1 MAETV
6 VEVRPILDAAEQA
19 ASVQDFAS
27 AEHFLRQAAT
37 LQEAQLGA
45 THPDLANT
53 LNNLG
58 IVCERT
64 GNTSEAESC
73 YRRAYAIARSTLAAE
88 DPLVLTSGQNL
99 REFCAATGRPFEL
112 VATPPKPPAPAPPA
126 PAALAPPAP
135 VALAPPAP
143 VAPAPAAP
151 VAPAPAAP
159 VAPAPPAPVTAAPR
173 APVTAAPRT
182 PVSAAPPAS
191 VAAAPSASVP
201 FAPRTPPASPSSPR
215 IDHDTL
221 RTQIANVAAAA
232 VSVEAKT
239 RSRHR
244 SAIWVVLGSAI
255 VLALIILFAD
265 RMSRSSESTTPPAA
279 PGPSPAETPAPAEQP
294 PAPTAS
300 APQPT
305 GVAPAP
311 GRSAVTG
318 AAKPPSVPATRTA
331 SDKGPTPTGS
341 ATVSLAESQLCRSLS
356 NWQCSPATNPAEPG
370 LFIFYTRV
378 KSARDTTV
386 QHRWYLNGDL
396 RRSVDL
402 RVGANASE
410 GYRTFSRNTV
420 AAERRGNWTIEVRDA
435 GGALLHEERFLVQ

>member
-151 VAPAPAAP
+151 VAPAP
-159 VAPAPPAPVTAAPR
+159 PAPVTAAPR

-232 VSVEAKT
+232 VSAEAKT

-341 ATVSLAESQLCRSLS
+341 ATVSLVESQLCRSLS

-402 RVGANASE
+402 RVGANSSE

>member
-112 VATPPKPPAPAPPA
+112 IAAPPKPPAPAPPA
-126 PAALAPPAP
+126 P
-135 VALAPPAP
+135 
-143 VAPAPAAP
+143 VAPAPL
-151 VAPAPAAP
+151 AP
-159 VAPAPPAPVTAAPR
+159 VAPAPPAPVTAASR
-173 APVTAAPRT
+173 APVKAAPRT

-201 FAPRTPPASPSSPR
+201 LAPRTPPASPSPPR

-221 RTQIANVAAAA
+221 RTQIVNVAAAA
-232 VSVEAKT
+232 VSVEAKA

-279 PGPSPAETPAPAEQP
+279 PGPSPAETPASAEQP

-311 GRSAVTG
+311 GRSAVTE

-402 RVGANASE
+402 RVGANSSE

>member
-27 AEHFLRQAAT
+27 AERFLRQAAT

-112 VATPPKPPAPAPPA
+112 IAAPPKPPAPAPPA
-126 PAALAPPAP
+126 P
-135 VALAPPAP
+135 
-143 VAPAPAAP
+143 VAPAPL
-151 VAPAPAAP
+151 AP
-159 VAPAPPAPVTAAPR
+159 VAPAPPAPVTAASR
-173 APVTAAPRT
+173 APVKAAPRT

-201 FAPRTPPASPSSPR
+201 LAPRTPPASPSPPR

-221 RTQIANVAAAA
+221 RTQIVNVAAAA
-232 VSVEAKT
+232 VSVEAKA

-341 ATVSLAESQLCRSLS
+341 ATVSLVESQLCRSLS

>member
-112 VATPPKPPAPAPPA
+112 IAAPPKPPAPAPPA
-126 PAALAPPAP
+126 P
-135 VALAPPAP
+135 
-143 VAPAPAAP
+143 VAPAPL
-151 VAPAPAAP
+151 AP
-159 VAPAPPAPVTAAPR
+159 VAPAPPAPVTAASR
-173 APVTAAPRT
+173 APVKAAPRT

-201 FAPRTPPASPSSPR
+201 FAPRTPPASPSPPR

-232 VSVEAKT
+232 VSVEAKA

-279 PGPSPAETPAPAEQP
+279 PGPSPAETPASAEQP

-311 GRSAVTG
+311 GRSAVTE

-402 RVGANASE
+402 RVGANSSE

>member
-112 VATPPKPPAPAPPA
+112 IAAPPKPPAPAPPA
-126 PAALAPPAP
+126 P
-135 VALAPPAP
+135 
-143 VAPAPAAP
+143 VAPAPL
-151 VAPAPAAP
+151 AP
-159 VAPAPPAPVTAAPR
+159 VAPAPPAPVTAASR
-173 APVTAAPRT
+173 APVKAAPRT

-402 RVGANASE
+402 RVGANSSE

>member
-27 AEHFLRQAAT
+27 AERFLRQAAT

-112 VATPPKPPAPAPPA
+112 IAAPPKPPAPAPPA
-126 PAALAPPAP
+126 P
-135 VALAPPAP
+135 
-143 VAPAPAAP
+143 VAPAPL
-151 VAPAPAAP
+151 AP
-159 VAPAPPAPVTAAPR
+159 VAPAPPAPVTAASR
-173 APVTAAPRT
+173 APVKAAPRT

-201 FAPRTPPASPSSPR
+201 LAPRTPPASPSPPR

-221 RTQIANVAAAA
+221 RTQIVNVAAAA

-311 GRSAVTG
+311 GRSAVTE

>member
-135 VALAPPAP
+135 VALAPP
-143 VAPAPAAP
+143 AP

-402 RVGANASE
+402 RVGANSSE

>member
-27 AEHFLRQAAT
+27 AERFLRQAAT

-112 VATPPKPPAPAPPA
+112 IAAPPKPPAPAPPA
-126 PAALAPPAP
+126 P
-135 VALAPPAP
+135 
-143 VAPAPAAP
+143 VAPAPL
-151 VAPAPAAP
+151 AP
-159 VAPAPPAPVTAAPR
+159 VAPAPPAPVTAASR
-173 APVTAAPRT
+173 APVKAAPRT

-201 FAPRTPPASPSSPR
+201 LAPRTPPASPSPPR

-221 RTQIANVAAAA
+221 RTQIVNVAAAA
-232 VSVEAKT
+232 VSVEAKA

-279 PGPSPAETPAPAEQP
+279 PGPSPAETPASAEQP

-341 ATVSLAESQLCRSLS
+341 ATVSLVESQLCRSLS

-402 RVGANASE
+402 RVGANSSE

>member
-112 VATPPKPPAPAPPA
+112 IAAPPKPPAPAPPA
-126 PAALAPPAP
+126 P
-135 VALAPPAP
+135 
-143 VAPAPAAP
+143 VAPAPL
-151 VAPAPAAP
+151 AP
-159 VAPAPPAPVTAAPR
+159 VAPAPPAPVTAASR
-173 APVTAAPRT
+173 APVKAAPRT

-201 FAPRTPPASPSSPR
+201 LAPRTPPASPSPPR

-221 RTQIANVAAAA
+221 RTQIVNVAAAA
-232 VSVEAKT
+232 VSVEAKA

-311 GRSAVTG
+311 GRSAVTE

-341 ATVSLAESQLCRSLS
+341 ATVSLVESQLCRSLS

-402 RVGANASE
+402 RVGANSSE

>member
-27 AEHFLRQAAT
+27 AERFLRQAAT

-112 VATPPKPPAPAPPA
+112 IAAPPKPPAPAPPA
-126 PAALAPPAP
+126 P
-135 VALAPPAP
+135 
-143 VAPAPAAP
+143 VAPAPL
-151 VAPAPAAP
+151 AP
-159 VAPAPPAPVTAAPR
+159 VAPAPPAPVTAASR
-173 APVTAAPRT
+173 APVKAAPRT

-201 FAPRTPPASPSSPR
+201 LAPRTPPASPSPPR

-221 RTQIANVAAAA
+221 RTQIVNVAAAA
-232 VSVEAKT
+232 VSVEAKA

-279 PGPSPAETPAPAEQP
+279 PGPSPAETPASAEQP

>member
-112 VATPPKPPAPAPPA
+112 IAAPPKPPAPAPPA
-126 PAALAPPAP
+126 P
-135 VALAPPAP
+135 
-143 VAPAPAAP
+143 VAPAPL
-151 VAPAPAAP
+151 AP
-159 VAPAPPAPVTAAPR
+159 VAPAPPAPVTAASR
-173 APVTAAPRT
+173 APVKAAPRT

-201 FAPRTPPASPSSPR
+201 LAPRTPPASPSPPR

-221 RTQIANVAAAA
+221 RTQIVNVAAAA

-279 PGPSPAETPAPAEQP
+279 PGPSPAETPASAEQP

-311 GRSAVTG
+311 GRSAVTE

-341 ATVSLAESQLCRSLS
+341 ATVSLVESQLCRSLS

>member
-27 AEHFLRQAAT
+27 AERFLRQAAT

-112 VATPPKPPAPAPPA
+112 IAAPPKPPAPAPPA
-126 PAALAPPAP
+126 P
-135 VALAPPAP
+135 
-143 VAPAPAAP
+143 VAPAPL
-151 VAPAPAAP
+151 AP
-159 VAPAPPAPVTAAPR
+159 VAPAPPAPVTAASR
-173 APVTAAPRT
+173 APVKAAPRT

-201 FAPRTPPASPSSPR
+201 LAPRTPPASPSPPR

-221 RTQIANVAAAA
+221 RTQIVNVAAAA
-232 VSVEAKT
+232 VSVEAKA

>member
-27 AEHFLRQAAT
+27 AERFLRQAAT

-112 VATPPKPPAPAPPA
+112 IAASPKPPAPAPPA
-126 PAALAPPAP
+126 P
-135 VALAPPAP
+135 
-143 VAPAPAAP
+143 VAPAPL
-151 VAPAPAAP
+151 AP

-341 ATVSLAESQLCRSLS
+341 ATVSLVESQLCRSLS

-402 RVGANASE
+402 RVGANSSE

>member
-112 VATPPKPPAPAPPA
+112 IAAPPKPPAPAPPA
-126 PAALAPPAP
+126 P
-135 VALAPPAP
+135 
-143 VAPAPAAP
+143 VAPAPL
-151 VAPAPAAP
+151 AP
-159 VAPAPPAPVTAAPR
+159 VAPAPPAPVTAASR
-173 APVTAAPRT
+173 APVKAAPRT

-201 FAPRTPPASPSSPR
+201 LAPRTPPASPSSPR

-402 RVGANASE
+402 RVGANSSE

>member
-112 VATPPKPPAPAPPA
+112 IATPPKPPAPAPP
-126 PAALAPPAP
+126 
-135 VALAPPAP
+135 
-143 VAPAPAAP
+143 
-151 VAPAPAAP
+151 AP

-201 FAPRTPPASPSSPR
+201 LAPRTPPASPSPPR

-221 RTQIANVAAAA
+221 RTQIVNVAAAA
-232 VSVEAKT
+232 VSVEAKA

-279 PGPSPAETPAPAEQP
+279 PGPSPAETPASAEQP

>member
-1 MAETV
+1 MAETT

-27 AEHFLRQAAT
+27 AERFLRQAAT

-73 YRRAYAIARSTLAAE
+73 YRRAYAIAQSTLAAE
-88 DPLVLTSGQNL
+88 DPLLLTSGQNL
-99 REFCAATGRPFEL
+99 REFCAATGKPFEL

-126 PAALAPPAP
+126 PVAP
-135 VALAPPAP
+135 APPAP
-143 VAPAPAAP
+143 VAPK
-151 VAPAPAAP
+151 
-159 VAPAPPAPVTAAPR
+159 PPAPVTAAPR

-182 PVSAAPPAS
+182 PVSAAPPAA

-221 RTQIANVAAAA
+221 RTQIVNVAAAA

-239 RSRHR
+239 RSRHW

-265 RMSRSSESTTPPAA
+265 RMSRSSESPPAA

-305 GVAPAP
+305 GVAPAA
-311 GRSAVTG
+311 GRSAVAA

-331 SDKGPTPTGS
+331 SDKGPTPTSS
-341 ATVSLAESQLCRSLS
+341 ATVSLVESQLCRSLS

-402 RVGANASE
+402 RVGANSSE

>member
-112 VATPPKPPAPAPPA
+112 IAAPPKPPAPAPPA
-126 PAALAPPAP
+126 P
-135 VALAPPAP
+135 
-143 VAPAPAAP
+143 VAPAPL
-151 VAPAPAAP
+151 AP
-159 VAPAPPAPVTAAPR
+159 VAPAPPAPVTAASR
-173 APVTAAPRT
+173 APVKAAPRT

-201 FAPRTPPASPSSPR
+201 LAPRTPPASPSPPR

-221 RTQIANVAAAA
+221 RTQIVNVAAAA
-232 VSVEAKT
+232 VSVEAKA

-341 ATVSLAESQLCRSLS
+341 ATVSLVESQLCRSLS

-402 RVGANASE
+402 RVGANSSE

>member
-27 AEHFLRQAAT
+27 AERFLRQAAT

-126 PAALAPPAP
+126 PAALAPP
-135 VALAPPAP
+135 
-143 VAPAPAAP
+143 
-151 VAPAPAAP
+151 AP

-341 ATVSLAESQLCRSLS
+341 ATVSLVESQLCRSLS

-402 RVGANASE
+402 RVGANSSE

>member
-27 AEHFLRQAAT
+27 AERFLRQAAT

-112 VATPPKPPAPAPPA
+112 IATPPKPPAPAPPA
-126 PAALAPPAP
+126 P
-135 VALAPPAP
+135 
-143 VAPAPAAP
+143 
-151 VAPAPAAP
+151 
-159 VAPAPPAPVTAAPR
+159 VAPAPPAPVTAPR

-201 FAPRTPPASPSSPR
+201 LAPRTPPASPSPPR

-221 RTQIANVAAAA
+221 RTQIVNVAAAA
-232 VSVEAKT
+232 VSVEAKA

-279 PGPSPAETPAPAEQP
+279 PGPSPAETPASAEQP

>member
-126 PAALAPPAP
+126 PAALAPPAS
-135 VALAPPAP
+135 VAL
-143 VAPAPAAP
+143 
-151 VAPAPAAP
+151 
-159 VAPAPPAPVTAAPR
+159 APPAPVTAAPR

-279 PGPSPAETPAPAEQP
+279 PGPSPAETPASAEQP

-402 RVGANASE
+402 RVGANSSE

>member
-112 VATPPKPPAPAPPA
+112 IAAPPKPPAPAPPA
-126 PAALAPPAP
+126 P
-135 VALAPPAP
+135 
-143 VAPAPAAP
+143 VAPAPL
-151 VAPAPAAP
+151 AP

-311 GRSAVTG
+311 GRSAVTE

-402 RVGANASE
+402 RVGANSSE

>member
-112 VATPPKPPAPAPPA
+112 IAAPPKPPAPAPPA
-126 PAALAPPAP
+126 P
-135 VALAPPAP
+135 
-143 VAPAPAAP
+143 VAPAPL
-151 VAPAPAAP
+151 AP
-159 VAPAPPAPVTAAPR
+159 VAPAPPAPVTAASR
-173 APVTAAPRT
+173 APVKAAPRT

-279 PGPSPAETPAPAEQP
+279 PGPSPAETPASAEQP

-311 GRSAVTG
+311 GRSAVTE

-402 RVGANASE
+402 RVGANSSE

>member
-112 VATPPKPPAPAPPA
+112 IAAPPKPPAPAPPA
-126 PAALAPPAP
+126 P
-135 VALAPPAP
+135 
-143 VAPAPAAP
+143 VAPAPL
-151 VAPAPAAP
+151 AP

-279 PGPSPAETPAPAEQP
+279 PGPSPAETPASAEQP

-311 GRSAVTG
+311 GRSAVTE

-402 RVGANASE
+402 RVGANSSE

>member
-27 AEHFLRQAAT
+27 AERFLRQAAT

-135 VALAPPAP
+135 VALAPP
-143 VAPAPAAP
+143 AP

-279 PGPSPAETPAPAEQP
+279 PGPSPAETPASAEQP

>member
-143 VAPAPAAP
+143 VD
-151 VAPAPAAP
+151 PAPAAP

-341 ATVSLAESQLCRSLS
+341 ATVSLVESQLCRSLS

-402 RVGANASE
+402 RVGANSSE

>member
-112 VATPPKPPAPAPPA
+112 IAAPPKPPAPAPPA
-126 PAALAPPAP
+126 P
-135 VALAPPAP
+135 
-143 VAPAPAAP
+143 VAPAPL
-151 VAPAPAAP
+151 AP
-159 VAPAPPAPVTAAPR
+159 VAPAPPAPVTAASR
-173 APVTAAPRT
+173 APVKAAPRT

-201 FAPRTPPASPSSPR
+201 LAPRTPPASPSPPR

-221 RTQIANVAAAA
+221 RTQIVNVAAAA
-232 VSVEAKT
+232 VSVEAKA

-341 ATVSLAESQLCRSLS
+341 ATVSLVESQLCRSLS

>member
-112 VATPPKPPAPAPPA
+112 IAAPPKPPAPAPPA
-126 PAALAPPAP
+126 P
-135 VALAPPAP
+135 
-143 VAPAPAAP
+143 VAPAPL
-151 VAPAPAAP
+151 AP
-159 VAPAPPAPVTAAPR
+159 VAPAPPAPVTAASR
-173 APVTAAPRT
+173 APVKAAPRT

-201 FAPRTPPASPSSPR
+201 LAPRTPPASPSPPR

-221 RTQIANVAAAA
+221 RTQIVNVAAAA

-279 PGPSPAETPAPAEQP
+279 PGPSPAETPASAEQP

-311 GRSAVTG
+311 GRSAVTE

-402 RVGANASE
+402 RVGANSSE

>member
-27 AEHFLRQAAT
+27 AERFLRQAAT

-126 PAALAPPAP
+126 P
-135 VALAPPAP
+135 
-143 VAPAPAAP
+143 
-151 VAPAPAAP
+151 
-159 VAPAPPAPVTAAPR
+159 VTAAPR

-232 VSVEAKT
+232 VSVDAKT

-331 SDKGPTPTGS
+331 SDKGTTPTGS
-341 ATVSLAESQLCRSLS
+341 ATVSLVESQLCRSLS

-402 RVGANASE
+402 RVGANSSE

>member
-112 VATPPKPPAPAPPA
+112 VATPPKPPAPAPS
-126 PAALAPPAP
+126 
-135 VALAPPAP
+135 
-143 VAPAPAAP
+143 
-151 VAPAPAAP
+151 AP

-402 RVGANASE
+402 RVGANSSE

>member
-1 MAETV
+1 
-6 VEVRPILDAAEQA
+6 
-19 ASVQDFAS
+19 
-27 AEHFLRQAAT
+27 
-37 LQEAQLGA
+37 
-45 THPDLANT
+45 
-53 LNNLG
+53 
-58 IVCERT
+58 
-64 GNTSEAESC
+64 
-73 YRRAYAIARSTLAAE
+73 
-88 DPLVLTSGQNL
+88 
-99 REFCAATGRPFEL
+99 
-112 VATPPKPPAPAPPA
+112 
-126 PAALAPPAP
+126 
-135 VALAPPAP
+135 
-143 VAPAPAAP
+143 
-151 VAPAPAAP
+151 
-159 VAPAPPAPVTAAPR
+159 
-173 APVTAAPRT
+173 
-182 PVSAAPPAS
+182 

-232 VSVEAKT
+232 VSVDAKT

-341 ATVSLAESQLCRSLS
+341 ATVSLVESQLCRSLS

-402 RVGANASE
+402 RVGANSSE

>member
-112 VATPPKPPAPAPPA
+112 IATPPIPAAPAPPEPVAPAPPA
-126 PAALAPPAP
+126 PAAPAPRAPVDPAPPAP
-135 VALAPPAP
+135 VT
-143 VAPAPAAP
+143 VAPRAA
-151 VAPAPAAP
+151 
-159 VAPAPPAPVTAAPR
+159 VTAAPR

-201 FAPRTPPASPSSPR
+201 FAPRTPPASPSPPR

-232 VSVEAKT
+232 VSVEAKA

-402 RVGANASE
+402 RVGANSSE

>member
-112 VATPPKPPAPAPPA
+112 IAAPPKPPAPAPPA
-126 PAALAPPAP
+126 P
-135 VALAPPAP
+135 
-143 VAPAPAAP
+143 VAPAPL
-151 VAPAPAAP
+151 AP
-159 VAPAPPAPVTAAPR
+159 VAPAPPAPVTAASR
-173 APVTAAPRT
+173 APVKAAPRT

-341 ATVSLAESQLCRSLS
+341 ATVSLVESQLCRSLS

>member
-27 AEHFLRQAAT
+27 AERFLRQAAT

-112 VATPPKPPAPAPPA
+112 IAAPPKPPAPAPPA
-126 PAALAPPAP
+126 P
-135 VALAPPAP
+135 
-143 VAPAPAAP
+143 VAPAPL
-151 VAPAPAAP
+151 AP

-341 ATVSLAESQLCRSLS
+341 ATVSLVESQLCRSLS

-402 RVGANASE
+402 RVGANSSE

>member
-112 VATPPKPPAPAPPA
+112 IAAPPKPPAPAPPA
-126 PAALAPPAP
+126 P
-135 VALAPPAP
+135 
-143 VAPAPAAP
+143 VAPAPL
-151 VAPAPAAP
+151 AP
-159 VAPAPPAPVTAAPR
+159 VAPAPPAPVTAASR
-173 APVTAAPRT
+173 APVKAAPRT

-201 FAPRTPPASPSSPR
+201 LAPRTPPASPSPPR

-221 RTQIANVAAAA
+221 RTQIVNVAAAA
-232 VSVEAKT
+232 VSVEAKA

-279 PGPSPAETPAPAEQP
+279 PGPSPAETPASAEQP

-311 GRSAVTG
+311 GRSAVTE

>member
-27 AEHFLRQAAT
+27 AERFLRQAAT

-126 PAALAPPAP
+126 PAALAPPAS
-135 VALAPPAP
+135 VAL
-143 VAPAPAAP
+143 
-151 VAPAPAAP
+151 
-159 VAPAPPAPVTAAPR
+159 APPAPVTAAPR

-279 PGPSPAETPAPAEQP
+279 PGPSPAETPASAEQP

-341 ATVSLAESQLCRSLS
+341 ATVSLVESQLCRSLS

-386 QHRWYLNGDL
+386 QHRWYPNGDL

-402 RVGANASE
+402 RVGANSSE

>member
-112 VATPPKPPAPAPPA
+112 IAAPPKPPAPAPPA
-126 PAALAPPAP
+126 P
-135 VALAPPAP
+135 
-143 VAPAPAAP
+143 VAPAPL
-151 VAPAPAAP
+151 AP
-159 VAPAPPAPVTAAPR
+159 VAPAPPAPVTAASR
-173 APVTAAPRT
+173 APVKAAPRT

-201 FAPRTPPASPSSPR
+201 LAPRTPPASPSSPR

-341 ATVSLAESQLCRSLS
+341 ATVSLVESQLCRSLS

-402 RVGANASE
+402 RVGANSSE

>member
-112 VATPPKPPAPAPPA
+112 IAAPPKPPAPAPPA
-126 PAALAPPAP
+126 P
-135 VALAPPAP
+135 
-143 VAPAPAAP
+143 VAPAPL
-151 VAPAPAAP
+151 AP
-159 VAPAPPAPVTAAPR
+159 VAPAPPAPVTAASR
-173 APVTAAPRT
+173 APVKAAPRT

-201 FAPRTPPASPSSPR
+201 FAPRTPPASPSPPR

-221 RTQIANVAAAA
+221 RTQIVNVAAAA
-232 VSVEAKT
+232 VSVEAKA

-341 ATVSLAESQLCRSLS
+341 ATVSLVESQLCRSLS

-402 RVGANASE
+402 RVGANSSE